1 LLVGIPK
8 AFSKYEIFSDGFSHL
23 QICTSIQMNKIVGE
37 LGMKLQR
44 IRWLV
49 IISTLFFIL
58 ISGCSLSTTGEVK
71 KEKNE
76 NKVIHIGYQ
85 KFGTLNI
92 LKADK
97 SLDETLEKV
106 GYTVKWTEFPAGPQL
121 LEALN
126 VGSIDFGHTG
136 EAPPIFAQAAEAP
149 LVYFAN
155 EPPNPKGEAILVA
168 EDSSIKSIKDLK
180 GKKIG
185 LNKGSNVHYLLVK
198 ALEKEGINYD
208 EIETAFLPPA
218 DARAAFEKGDID
230 AWVIWDPFLAD
241 AELATNGRIIADA
254 TELAANR
261 EFFLSSRM
269 FAEKH
274 TDLLDIIFDEV
285 KKKEKW
291 VSENPK
297 KAAEFLSPQIG
308 MDVETLELTLNRRT
322 FGLEKV
328 TEEVINDQQKIA
340 DQFNDLK
347 LIPKEIKIEEATID
361 FK

>member
-1 LLVGIPK
+1 MKRHILL
-8 AFSKYEIFSDGFSHL
+8 FL
-23 QICTSIQMNKIVGE
+23 T
-37 LGMKLQR
+37 
-44 IRWLV
+44 
-49 IISTLFFIL
+49 ISTFVAIAL
-58 ISGCSLSTTGEVK
+58 SGCSSISSS
-71 KEKNE
+71 KEKNVSE
-76 NKVIHIGYQ
+76 EKEEKVVHIGYQ

-97 SLDETLEKV
+97 SLDKALEEI
-106 GYTVKWTEFPAGPQL
+106 GYLVKWTEFPAGPQL

-126 VGSIDFGHTG
+126 VGSVDFGHTG

-155 EPPNPKGEAILVA
+155 EPPNPKGEAIIVP
-168 EDSSIKSIKDLK
+168 EDSSIKNIKDLK

-218 DARAAFEKGDID
+218 DARSAFEKGDID

-241 AELATNGRIIADA
+241 AELSTNARIIADA
-254 TELAANR
+254 KDLAANR
-261 EFFLSSRM
+261 EFFLSSRT
-269 FAEKH
+269 FAEKNA
-274 TDLLDIIFDEV
+274 DVLEIIYEEV
-285 KKKEKW
+285 KKTEKW

-297 KAAEFLSPQIG
+297 EAAKILSPQIG
-308 MDVETLELTLNRRT
+308 MDVETLERTLNRRT

-328 TEEVINDQQKIA
+328 TKEVINDQQKIA
-340 DQFNDLK
+340 DLFYELK
-347 LIPKEIKIEEATID
+347 LIPKEIKIEEAIISS
-361 FK
+361 K

>member
-1 LLVGIPK
+1 
-8 AFSKYEIFSDGFSHL
+8 
-23 QICTSIQMNKIVGE
+23 
-37 LGMKLQR
+37 MKLR
-44 IRWLV
+44 SLLFLIV
-49 IISTLFFIL
+49 STLIAIV
-58 ISGCSLSTTGEVK
+58 ISSCSSTISSE
-71 KEKNE
+71 EKNVTEE
-76 NKVIHIGYQ
+76 NAEKVIHIGYQ

-97 SLDETLEKV
+97 SLEEALEEV
-106 GYTVKWTEFPAGPQL
+106 GYSVKWTEFPAGPQL

-155 EPPNPKGEAILVA
+155 EPPNPNGEAIIVP
-168 EDSSIKSIKDLK
+168 EDSSIKNIKDLK

-198 ALEKEGINYD
+198 ALEKEGIKYD

-241 AELATNGRIIADA
+241 TELATKGRIITDA
-254 TELAANR
+254 TDLAANR
-261 EFFLSSRM
+261 EFLLSSRT
-269 FAEKH
+269 FAEKNP
-274 TDLLDIIFDEV
+274 DVVEIIYEEV
-285 KKKEKW
+285 KKTEKW

-297 KAAEFLSPQIG
+297 EAAEFLSPQIG
-308 MDVETLELTLNRRT
+308 MDIETLERTLNRRT

-328 TEEVINDQQKIA
+328 TDEVINDQQKIA
-340 DQFNDLK
+340 DQFYELK
-347 LIPKEIKIEEATID
+347 LIPKEIKIEEATINS
-361 FK
+361 K